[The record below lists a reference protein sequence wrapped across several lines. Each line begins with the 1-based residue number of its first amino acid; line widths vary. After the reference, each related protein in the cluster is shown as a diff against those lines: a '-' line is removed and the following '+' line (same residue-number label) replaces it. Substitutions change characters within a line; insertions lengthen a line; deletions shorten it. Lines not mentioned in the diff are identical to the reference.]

1 MDLSVRIP
9 MGNGE
14 FRMKNPVMPA
24 AATFGNLV
32 EYKEI
37 VDLER
42 LGAMLPNSLS
52 VRQGSPSKARK
63 FHADDRGII
72 SSFSLNNI
80 TVREFV
86 QELLPELPFEA
97 TPVVVDLKG
106 YDKEEMWQAAEEAAA
121 AYGVAAIEVNLNCPY
136 GHPGAKPY
144 WKDLKELEELV
155 RGVKQVSAGKPVF
168 AKTATSEVPLGE
180 VIHACADGGADAFV
194 SFNGLSGGCGIDIR
208 NRCFQCGGG
217 GMGGYSG
224 PGVKPYA
231 LGRTVNAVKCRRLP
245 VIGAGGITCA
255 SDILEFIMA
264 GAYAVQVGS
273 ANLKRPDAMFRML
286 EDLEC
291 LMEELGIE
299 NFDEIR
305 GVVLR

>member
-1 MDLSVRIP
+1 
-9 MGNGE
+9 
-14 FRMKNPVMPA
+14 
-24 AATFGNLV
+24 
-32 EYKEI
+32 
-37 VDLER
+37 
-42 LGAMLPNSLS
+42 
-52 VRQGSPSKARK
+52 
-63 FHADDRGII
+63 
-72 SSFSLNNI
+72 
-80 TVREFV
+80 
-86 QELLPELPFEA
+86 
-97 TPVVVDLKG
+97 
-106 YDKEEMWQAAEEAAA
+106 
-121 AYGVAAIEVNLNCPY
+121 
-136 GHPGAKPY
+136 
-144 WKDLKELEELV
+144 
-155 RGVKQVSAGKPVF
+155 
-168 AKTATSEVPLGE
+168 
-180 VIHACADGGADAFV
+180 
-194 SFNGLSGGCGIDIR
+194 
-208 NRCFQCGGG
+208 
-217 GMGGYSG
+217 MGGYSG